1 MMFHFMRSDH
11 DTDQRR
17 SLRSWMLLLFTAL
30 LAAGLAVAI
39 MIGNPVSS
47 DLDRIMVVSLLIIA
61 AGIIPVSLLFSNPPT
76 TTTAEKQKRVSANT
90 DMYSLIDRM
99 VEELDEDEIAY
110 LQQRLS
116 SRLYADKQDLQ
127 NSLGEL
133 LNQRAENRLRE

>member
-61 AGIIPVSLLFSNPPT
+61 AGIIPASLLFSNPPT
-76 TTTAEKQKRVSANT
+76 TMTAEKQKRVSANT

-127 NSLGEL
+127 HSLGEL